1 MKKIIRMTESDLRSL
16 VARTVKR
23 IIREDVLGNDWREND
38 EVMNNYEPFEGQ
50 HSTPFDGMS
59 NEHDWS
65 VKGEDG
71 DPTHYDN
78 YTDDIENGHDD
89 WPEERILDRIDT
101 NANYDDFPP
110 MR

>member
-1 MKKIIRMTESDLRSL
+1 MKKIIRMTESDLRGL

-38 EVMNNYEPFEGQ
+38 NVLNNYEAFDDQ
-50 HSTPFDGMS
+50 KTTPFNGMS
-59 NEHDWS
+59 NDHDWS
-65 VKGEDG
+65 VKDEDG

-78 YTDDIENGHDD
+78 YSDDIENGDD
-89 WPEERILDRIDT
+89 WPEERVLDRIDT

-110 MR
+110 IV

>member
-1 MKKIIRMTESDLRSL
+1 MKKVIRMTESDLHNL

-38 EVMNNYEPFEGQ
+38 NVLNNYEAFDDQ
-50 HSTPFDGMS
+50 KTTPFNGMS
-59 NEHDWS
+59 NDHDWS

-78 YTDDIENGHDD
+78 YSDDIENGDD
-89 WPEERILDRIDT
+89 WPEERVLDRIDT

-110 MR
+110 IV

>member
-1 MKKIIRMTESDLRSL
+1 MKKIIRMTESDLHNL

-38 EVMNNYEPFEGQ
+38 DVLNNYEAFEDQ
-50 HSTPFDGMS
+50 KTTPFNGMT
-59 NEHDWS
+59 NDHDWS

-78 YTDDIENGHDD
+78 YSDDIENGDD
-89 WPEERILDRIDT
+89 WPEERVLDRIDT

-110 MR
+110 IV

>member
-1 MKKIIRMTESDLRSL
+1 MKKIIRMTESDLHNL

-38 EVMNNYEPFEGQ
+38 NVLNNYEAFDDQ
-50 HSTPFDGMS
+50 KTTPFNGMS
-59 NEHDWS
+59 NDHDWS

-78 YTDDIENGHDD
+78 YSDDIENGDD
-89 WPEERILDRIDT
+89 WPEERVLDRIDT

-110 MR
+110 IV

>member
-1 MKKIIRMTESDLRSL
+1 MKKIIRMTESDLRGL

-38 EVMNNYEPFEGQ
+38 NVLNNYEAFDDQ
-50 HSTPFDGMS
+50 KTTPFNGMS
-59 NEHDWS
+59 NDHDWS

-78 YTDDIENGHDD
+78 YSDDIENGDD
-89 WPEERILDRIDT
+89 WPEERVLDRIDT

-110 MR
+110 IV